1 MKDMLESMKHTLIS
15 QASAQMA
22 NLQCAD
28 HEELGAAIDM
38 IKDIEEA
45 LYYCAITEAM
55 EENKEKT
62 NDPMRTENTYY
73 YTERYLPTPEYY
85 YRDID
90 RYPGEKM
97 YYSDGSSSSG
107 SGNTSGGNGPSNS
120 RSSMTS
126 NYQSIREYPI
136 ELRDWREGRSPLS
149 RRTYMESKEMHAD
162 KTKQLKD
169 LEKYMQEL
177 TMDMKEMV
185 ENASPE
191 EKQLLQKKISN
202 LSSTIEQMK

>member
-1 MKDMLESMKHTLIS
+1 MKDALKSMKHTLIAQT
-15 QASAQMA
+15 QAQIA

-28 HEELGAAIDM
+28 YEELGAAVDM

-55 EENKEKT
+55 EENKEKSGDAMENT
-62 NDPMRTENTYY
+62 NTYY
-73 YTERYLPTPEYY
+73 YTERYLPSPDY

-90 RYPGEKM
+90 RYPMEKM
-97 YYSDGSSSSG
+97 YYSGNGSNSSNSSNGSSSSG
-107 SGNTSGGNGPSNS
+107 NMEGN
-120 RSSMTS
+120 RSSTS
-126 NYQSIREYPI
+126 QYSSMREYPI
-136 ELRDWREGRSPLS
+136 DIRDWREGRSPLS
-149 RRTYMESKEMHAD
+149 RKMYMESKEMHAD

-177 TMDMKEMV
+177 TVDIKEMM

-191 EKQLLQKKISN
+191 EKQLLQKKMSN

>member
-1 MKDMLESMKHTLIS
+1 MKDALKAMEHTLIAQT
-15 QASAQMA
+15 QAQVA

-28 HEELGAAIDM
+28 YEELGAAVDM

-55 EENKEKT
+55 EENKEKSGDAMENT
-62 NDPMRTENTYY
+62 NTYY
-73 YTERYLPTPEYY
+73 YTERYLPSPDY
-85 YRDID
+85 YRDMD
-90 RYPGEKM
+90 RYPMEKM
-97 YYSDGSSSSG
+97 YYSGDSSSNGGSSSSNNMG
-107 SGNTSGGNGPSNS
+107 
-120 RSSMTS
+120 RSSTS
-126 NYQSIREYPI
+126 QYSSMREYPI
-136 ELRDWREGRSPLS
+136 DIRDSREGRSPLS
-149 RRTYMESKEMHAD
+149 RKMYMESKEMHTD

-177 TMDMKEMV
+177 TVDIKEMM

-191 EKQLLQKKISN
+191 EKQLLQKKMSN

>member
-1 MKDMLESMKHTLIS
+1 MKDALKAMNRTLIAQT
-15 QASAQMA
+15 QAQVA

-28 HEELGAAIDM
+28 YEELGAAVDM

-55 EENKEKT
+55 EENKEKSGDT
-62 NDPMRTENTYY
+62 MENTNTYY
-73 YTERYLPTPEYY
+73 YTERYLPSPDY
-85 YRDID
+85 YRDMD
-90 RYPGEKM
+90 RYPMEKM
-97 YYSDGSSSSG
+97 YYSGDSSSNGGSSSSNNMG
-107 SGNTSGGNGPSNS
+107 
-120 RSSMTS
+120 RSSTS
-126 NYQSIREYPI
+126 QYSSMREYPI
-136 ELRDWREGRSPLS
+136 DIRDSREGRSPLS
-149 RRTYMESKEMHAD
+149 RKMYMESKEMHAD

-177 TMDMKEMV
+177 TMDIKEMM

-191 EKQLLQKKISN
+191 EKQLLQKKMSN